1 MADVNAAIQAVLRQE
16 DSTLSGVIT
25 NISGDNGGL
34 TRFGITAKAA
44 PELCSHGGFF
54 TEAVPADRALAMAT
68 SWYDRCYAMPLYLD
82 QIHSQGIATALLSYA
97 VNQEAPGGAGRAVR
111 ELQQACV
118 DLGALITVDGKMG
131 LLTVGVVNALAPGAL
146 LAEENRLEQA
156 FYNGLVAAHP
166 AQAKFLKGWTSRVN
180 QNERLEA

>member
-1 MADVNAAIQAVLRQE
+1 MADVNAAIQTVLRQE

-25 NISGDNGGL
+25 NIPGDNGGT
-34 TRFGITAKAA
+34 TRFGITEAAA
-44 PELCSHGGFF
+44 PELAAQGFF
-54 TEAVPADRALAMAT
+54 TKAIPADRALAMAT
-68 SWYDRCYAMPLYLD
+68 SWYDRSYAMPLYLD
-82 QIHSQGIATALLSYA
+82 QINSQSIATALLSYA

-118 DLGALITVDGKMG
+118 DLGANITVDGGMG

-156 FYNGLVAAHP
+156 FYNSLVAAHP
-166 AQAKFLKGWTSRVN
+166 AQAKFLAGWTSRVN
-180 QNERLEA
+180 QNERLGA